1 MEEKTKTKNIILVI
15 IVIIFMVAALVGG
28 FCLGNKYYEYE
39 ETKNTEKEKNE
50 EVEETNKEE
59 EKEEE
64 KEEIPSKE
72 EKIQIVGIQY
82 EEFDKMVK
90 NIASKKSIKIV
101 KNYES
106 FHMNAVHSTEPGGWG
121 DGLPEMYYFDEDG
134 TYVLNI
140 SQYDVSNKE
149 VLRAGTWEIKND
161 QLILKEKY
169 VLCKVNGKEADVN
182 VPGGSTAKGYIDY
195 DFEVKET
202 SKTTTYTIKHIGLS
216 EYKEAMY
223 EDQEYAT
230 EIKIDPDHYT
240 LNGKDHYSLTEGY
253 GIYDL
258 DYAYMYYN
266 LIK

>member
-1 MEEKTKTKNIILVI
+1 MEEKTKSKNIILVI
-15 IVIIFMVAALVGG
+15 LVIIFMIAALVGG
-28 FCLGNKYYEYE
+28 FCIGNKYYEYE
-39 ETKNTEKEKNE
+39 ESKNTEKDTEKEKNE
-50 EVEETNKEE
+50 EVKEENKEE
-59 EKEEE
+59 DKEET
-64 KEEIPSKE
+64 PSKE
-72 EKIQIVGIQY
+72 EIQIVGIKY
-82 EEFDKMVK
+82 DEFDKMIK

-101 KNYES
+101 KDYES
-106 FHMNAVHSTEPGGWG
+106 FYMNAIHSTAPGGWG

-140 SQYDVSNKE
+140 SEYDVSNKE
-149 VLRAGTWEIKND
+149 VLRAGTWEIKNG

-202 SKTTTYTIKHIGLS
+202 SKTTTYTIKHIGIS

-223 EDQEYAT
+223 EDQEYAA
-230 EIKIDPDHYT
+230 EVKIDPDHYT
-240 LNGKDHYSLTEGY
+240 LNGKDHYSLSEGY
-253 GIYDL
+253 GIEDL
-258 DYAYMYYN
+258 NYALMYYN